1 MISIIDKII
10 KIHQPRPRYKIISE
24 IANRWSPRHYSDEKI
39 PIEHL
44 NSMFEASRWTPSAH
58 NQQPWYFYY
67 TQKGTASYKKLFST
81 LNDYNQSW
89 AKTAPLLI
97 LACTITSNA
106 EGKNIYAFYDLGA
119 AVLSLILQ
127 AQSLGYYSR
136 QMALFDK
143 QKVKGFFR
151 LEKNLEPFIVIAL
164 GKIGNYT
171 NASKKIIEMELDP
184 RPRKTDISKPLE
196 KVLA

>member
-1 MISIIDKII
+1 MVSIIDKII
-10 KIHQPRPRYKIISE
+10 NIHQPRPKYNIIRE

-44 NSMFEASRWTPSAH
+44 HSIFEAARWTPSAH
-58 NQQPWYFYY
+58 NQQPWYFYFVK
-67 TQKGTASYKKLFST
+67 KGTGSYDKLFST
-81 LNDYNQSW
+81 LDAYNKSW

-97 LACTITSNA
+97 LACAITTNS

-127 AQSLGYYSR
+127 AQSLGYYAR

-143 QKVKGFFR
+143 QKVKGFFK
-151 LEKNLEPFIVIAL
+151 LEKNLEPYVIIAM
-164 GKIGNYT
+164 GKIGNYN
-171 NASKKIIEMELDP
+171 NASKQVIDYEVDP
-184 RPRKTDISKPLE
+184 RPRKTDVAKELKIP
-196 KVLA
+196 

>member
-1 MISIIDKII
+1 MVSIIDKII

-39 PIEHL
+39 PMKHL
-44 NSMFEASRWTPSAH
+44 NIMLEASRWAPSAH
-58 NQQPWYFYY
+58 NHQPWYFYFVK
-67 TQKGTASYKKLFST
+67 KGTGAYNKLFST
-81 LNDYNQSW
+81 LDAYNKSW

-97 LACTITSNA
+97 LACTITTNV

-151 LEKNLEPFIVIAL
+151 LEKNLEPYVIIAI
-164 GKIGNYT
+164 GKIGDYK
-171 NASKKIIEMELDP
+171 NATKQVIDYELDP